1 MQSLLKG
8 FYKTTKNTLNLD
20 GFFFKNY
27 LKNKN
32 ILNFFMKF

>member
-20 GFFFKNY
+20 GRLIDQ
-27 LKNKN
+27 LKSYQIN
-32 ILNFFMKF
+32 